1 MTSPNHQSPRVDGV
15 SRPESGVAN
24 LLDFLVGIPVWL
36 RALVPIVGMS
46 VIWWSSSQIPGPE
59 PQSTTQSFF
68 HNLMHVVAYGCIA
81 GSIWLA
87 WSRRPVA
94 ALRLFRSRAAWGIAA
109 LYGVVDELHQSFVPG
124 RVCSLADLMSDA
136 LGAALAVAILR
147 GASGAAPQSG
157 RIVVGLLLASFGSV
171 AAATFAN
178 W

>member
-1 MTSPNHQSPRVDGV
+1 MTLPNQSPRVDGV
-15 SRPESGVAN
+15 SRPQSSVAA

-36 RALVPIVGMS
+36 RALVPVIGMGFL
-46 VIWWSSSQIPGPE
+46 WWSSSQTPNSE
-59 PQSTTQSFF
+59 PHSTAQSFF

-94 ALRLFRSRAAWGIAA
+94 SLRLFRSRGAWGIAV

-147 GASGAAPQSG
+147 GASGVAPQSG
-157 RIVVGLLLASFGSV
+157 RITVGLLIASFGSA